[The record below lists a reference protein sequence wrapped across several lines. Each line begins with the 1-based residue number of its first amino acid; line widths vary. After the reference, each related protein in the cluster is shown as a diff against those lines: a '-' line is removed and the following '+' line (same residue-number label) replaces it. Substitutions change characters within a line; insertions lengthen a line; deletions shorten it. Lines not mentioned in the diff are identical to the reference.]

1 MFSLIVPVYR
11 NEENIEALL
20 AACKD
25 LSARLGGAFE
35 AVFVVDGSP
44 DGSAARLAAGLSSR
58 PFRAQL
64 VLLSRNFGAFAA
76 IRCGLREA
84 RGDRFGVMA
93 ADLQEPPELML
104 EFARRLEADECDV
117 AVGTREGREDPWTAR
132 LSASVF
138 WGLYRRLV
146 QPEMPAGGVD
156 VFGCNRAFRDRLLEL
171 PELNSTLVGLL
182 VWMGFRRVEV
192 KYQRRER
199 LAGRSAWT
207 LRKKARYF
215 FDSMYAFSDLPFQ
228 ALLAFGVGAL
238 LLTLGLGAV
247 VLAFRLLGLIQ
258 VPGYTPVVLLLLFF
272 GSLHCISFGVL
283 GGYLHRTFENTKGR
297 PPFLIQM
304 QQRYEP

>member
-25 LSARLGGAFE
+25 LSVQLGGAFE

-76 IRCGLREA
+76 VRCGLREA
-84 RGDRFGVMA
+84 RGERFGVMA

-104 EFARRLEADECDV
+104 EFARRLQADECDL
-117 AVGTREGREDPWTAR
+117 AVGTREGRDDPWTTRVA
-132 LSASVF
+132 ASLF
-138 WGLYRRLV
+138 WRLYRRLV

-192 KYQRRER
+192 TYRRRER
-199 LAGRSAWT
+199 HAGRSAWT

-228 ALLAFGVGAL
+228 ALLAFGVGSL
-238 LLTLGLGAV
+238 VLTLGLGAV
-247 VLAFRLLGLIQ
+247 VVTSRLLGLIQ

>member
-25 LSARLGGAFE
+25 LSARLEGAFE

-44 DGSAARLAAGLSSR
+44 DGSAARLAAGLASR

-64 VLLSRNFGAFAA
+64 VLLSRNFGSFAA

-84 RGDRFGVMA
+84 RGERFGVMA

-117 AVGTREGREDPWTAR
+117 AVGTREGREDPWTSR
-132 LSASVF
+132 LSAGVF

-156 VFGCNRAFRDRLLEL
+156 VFGCNRAFRDRLLEM

-199 LAGRSAWT
+199 QAGRSAWT

-228 ALLAFGVGAL
+228 ALLAFGVGSL